1 MLLYTTHH
9 NEMMKKWA
17 DFMEIEFH
25 LNVNIECIFII
36 QLGLNV
42 IELNWTQIHKLNW
55 SILNVMKWNSKF

>member
-42 IELNWTQIHKLNW
+42 IELNWTQIHKLN
-55 SILNVMKWNSKF
+55 